1 MNILQE
7 SLEKRLNKSVQ
18 IIENEWGSFIFFHPN
33 QANTSSVLMTNGL
46 SDFKMPVHEKHVG
59 EEYNELYF
67 LLPNYWNIEAIENSK
82 FNWVF
87 SWLQRLKNFAIE
99 KNAWYGHG
107 HTFPCGQE
115 MQSLS
120 ASMLQNHLI
129 LTRPIELDEDLEEI
143 NLVDRS
149 IGFLGV
155 IPIFPDEMD
164 FKQGRGT
171 VQLFEK
177 LRTFNITEK
186 LDDFRNTVLK
196 SRWKSYLGR

>member
-1 MNILQE
+1 MNILQV
-7 SLEKRLNKSVQ
+7 SLEKRLNKPVQ
-18 IIENEWGSFIFFHPN
+18 IIENEWGSFILFHPN
-33 QANTSSVLMTNGL
+33 QASTCNVLMTNGF

-67 LLPNYWNIEAIENSK
+67 LLPNYWNIEAIENQN

-107 HTFPCGQE
+107 HTFPCGKE
-115 MQSLS
+115 MNPLS
-120 ASMLQNHLI
+120 ESMRQNHFI
-129 LTRPIELDEDLEEI
+129 LTRPIELDEDLAEI
-143 NLVDRS
+143 VLEDRS

-155 IPIFPDEMD
+155 IPIFEDEMD

-177 LRTFNITEK
+177 LRTFNVTEK

>member
-18 IIENEWGSFIFFHPN
+18 IIENEWGSFILFQPN

-67 LLPNYWNIEAIENSK
+67 LLPNYWNIEAIENPK

-87 SWLQRLKNFAIE
+87 SWLQRLKNFAIA
-99 KNAWYGHG
+99 KNTWYGHG

-120 ASMLQNHLI
+120 VSMLQNHFI
-129 LTRPIELDEDLEEI
+129 LTRPIELDEDLAEL
-143 NLVDRS
+143 NLADRS

-177 LRTFNITEK
+177 LRTFNVTEK

>member
-18 IIENEWGSFIFFHPN
+18 IIENEWGSFILFQPN
-33 QANTSSVLMTNGL
+33 QASTCNVLMTNGL

-67 LLPNYWNIEAIENSK
+67 LLPNYWNIEAIENPK

-99 KNAWYGHG
+99 KSAWYGHG

-129 LTRPIELDEDLEEI
+129 LTRPIELDEDLAEI
-143 NLVDRS
+143 NLEDKS

-186 LDDFRNTVLK
+186 LDDFRSTVLK

>member
-7 SLEKRLNKSVQ
+7 FLAKRLNKDIQ

-33 QANTSSVLMTNGL
+33 QANTSKVLMTIGL
-46 SDFKMPVHEKHVG
+46 SDFKMPVHEKHIG
-59 EEYNELYF
+59 EELNELYF
-67 LLPNYWNIEAIENSK
+67 LLPNYWDIEAVENPK

-87 SWLQRLKNFAIE
+87 SWLQRLKKFAVE
-99 KNAWYGHG
+99 KEAWYGHG
-107 HTFPCGQE
+107 HTFPCGRE
-115 MQSLS
+115 MNPLS
-120 ASMLQNHLI
+120 ESMRQNHFI
-129 LTRPIELDEDLEEI
+129 LTRPIELDEDLAEI
-143 NLVDRS
+143 FLGDRS

-155 IPIFPDEMD
+155 IPIFEDEMD

-177 LRTFNITEK
+177 LRTFNVTEK

-196 SRWKSYLGR
+196 SRWKSYLGK

>member
-7 SLEKRLNKSVQ
+7 LLEKRLNKSVQ
-18 IIENEWGSFIFFHPN
+18 IIENEWGSFILFHPN
-33 QANTSSVLMTNGL
+33 QASTCNVLMTNGF

-67 LLPNYWNIEAIENSK
+67 LLPNYWNIEAIENQN

-120 ASMLQNHLI
+120 ESMLQNHFI
-129 LTRPIELDEDLEEI
+129 LSRPIELDEDLAEI
-143 NLVDRS
+143 VLEDRS

-177 LRTFNITEK
+177 LRTFNVTEK

>member
-18 IIENEWGSFIFFHPN
+18 IIENELGSFILFQPN
-33 QANTSSVLMTNGL
+33 QASTCNVLMTNGL
-46 SDFKMPVHEKHVG
+46 SDFKMPVHEKHIG
-59 EEYNELYF
+59 EEFNELYF
-67 LLPNYWNIEAIENSK
+67 LLPNYWNIEAIENQN

-107 HTFPCGQE
+107 HTFPCGKE
-115 MQSLS
+115 MNPLS
-120 ASMLQNHLI
+120 ESMRQNHFI
-129 LTRPIELDEDLEEI
+129 LTRPIELDEDLAEI
-143 NLVDRS
+143 VLEDRS

-155 IPIFPDEMD
+155 IPIFEDEMD

-177 LRTFNITEK
+177 LRTFNVTEK

>member
-7 SLEKRLNKSVQ
+7 FLAKRLNKDIQ

-33 QANTSSVLMTNGL
+33 QASTSKVLMTIGL
-46 SDFKMPVHEKHVG
+46 SDFKMPVHEKHIG
-59 EEYNELYF
+59 EEHNELYF
-67 LLPNYWNIEAIENSK
+67 LLPNYWDIEAVENPK

-87 SWLQRLKNFAIE
+87 SWLQRLKKFAVE
-99 KNAWYGHG
+99 KEAWYGHG
-107 HTFPCGQE
+107 HTFPCGRE
-115 MQSLS
+115 MNPLS
-120 ASMLQNHLI
+120 ESMRQNHFI
-129 LTRPIELDEDLEEI
+129 LTRPIELDEDLAEI
-143 NLVDRS
+143 VLEDRS

-155 IPIFPDEMD
+155 IPIFEDEMD

-177 LRTFNITEK
+177 LRTFNVTEK

>member
-18 IIENEWGSFIFFHPN
+18 IIENEWGSFILFQPN
-33 QANTSSVLMTNGL
+33 QASTSSVLMTNGL
-46 SDFKMPVHEKHVG
+46 SDFKMQVHEKHVG

-67 LLPNYWNIEAIENSK
+67 LLPNYWNIEAIENPK

-107 HTFPCGQE
+107 HTFPCGKE

-120 ASMLQNHLI
+120 ASMLQNHFI
-129 LTRPIELDEDLEEI
+129 LTRPIELDEDLAEI

-177 LRTFNITEK
+177 LRTFNVTEK

>member
-18 IIENEWGSFIFFHPN
+18 IIENEWGSFILFQPN
-33 QANTSSVLMTNGL
+33 QANTSTVLMTNGL
-46 SDFKMPVHEKHVG
+46 SDFKMPVHEKHIG

-67 LLPNYWNIEAIENSK
+67 LLPNYWNIEAIENPK

-99 KNAWYGHG
+99 KNACYGHG
-107 HTFPCGQE
+107 HTFPCGQD

-120 ASMLQNHLI
+120 ASMLQNHFI
-129 LTRPIELDEDLEEI
+129 LTRPIELDEDLAEL
-143 NLVDRS
+143 NLADRS

-177 LRTFNITEK
+177 LRTFNVTEK

>member
-18 IIENEWGSFIFFHPN
+18 IIENEWGSFILFQPN

-46 SDFKMPVHEKHVG
+46 SDFKMPVHEKHMG

-67 LLPNYWNIEAIENSK
+67 LLPNYWNIEAIENPK

-99 KNAWYGHG
+99 KKAWYGHG

-120 ASMLQNHLI
+120 TSMLQNHFI
-129 LTRPIELDEDLEEI
+129 LTRPIELDEDLAEI
-143 NLVDRS
+143 VLEDRS

-177 LRTFNITEK
+177 LRTFNVTEK

>member
-18 IIENEWGSFIFFHPN
+18 IIENEWGSFILFHPN
-33 QANTSSVLMTNGL
+33 QASTCNVLMTNGF

-67 LLPNYWNIEAIENSK
+67 LLPNYWNIEAIENQN

-120 ASMLQNHLI
+120 ESMLQNHFI
-129 LTRPIELDEDLEEI
+129 LSRPIELDEDLAEI
-143 NLVDRS
+143 VLEDRS

-177 LRTFNITEK
+177 LRTFNVTEK

>member
-1 MNILQE
+1 MNILQD
-7 SLEKRLNKSVQ
+7 SLEKRLNKSIQ
-18 IIENEWGSFIFFHPN
+18 LIENEWGSFILFHPN
-33 QANTSSVLMTNGL
+33 QASTCTVLMTNEL
-46 SDFKMPVHEKHVG
+46 SDFKMPVHEKHIG

-67 LLPNYWNIEAIENSK
+67 LLPNYWNIEAIENPK

-99 KNAWYGHG
+99 KKAWYGHG
-107 HTFPCGQE
+107 HTFPCGKE
-115 MQSLS
+115 MKPLS
-120 ASMLQNHLI
+120 ESMLQNHFI
-129 LTRPIELDEDLEEI
+129 LTRPIELDEDLAEI
-143 NLVDRS
+143 VLENRS

-155 IPIFPDEMD
+155 IPIFADEMD
-164 FKQGRGT
+164 YKQGRGT

-186 LDDFRNTVLK
+186 LDDFRSTVLK

>member
-18 IIENEWGSFIFFHPN
+18 IIENEWGSFILFQPN

-67 LLPNYWNIEAIENSK
+67 LLPNYWNIEAIENPK

-87 SWLQRLKNFAIE
+87 SWLQRLKNFVIE
-99 KNAWYGHG
+99 KNTWYGHG

-120 ASMLQNHLI
+120 VSMHQNHLI
-129 LTRPIELDEDLEEI
+129 LTRPIELDEDLAEI
-143 NLVDRS
+143 VLEDRS

-177 LRTFNITEK
+177 LRTFNVTEK

>member
-7 SLEKRLNKSVQ
+7 SLEKRLNKPVQ
-18 IIENEWGSFIFFHPN
+18 IIENEWGSFILFHPN
-33 QANTSSVLMTNGL
+33 QASTCNVLMTNGF

-67 LLPNYWNIEAIENSK
+67 LLPNYWNIEAIENQN

-87 SWLQRLKNFAIE
+87 SWLQRLKNFAID

-120 ASMLQNHLI
+120 ESMLQNHFI
-129 LTRPIELDEDLEEI
+129 LSRPIELDEDLAEI
-143 NLVDRS
+143 VLEDRS

-177 LRTFNITEK
+177 LRTFNVTEK